1 MDQKTLR
8 RINTTCSHVNPS
20 AEETEFPSIVQEA
33 CAVTKTKYDP
43 KLRWN
48 GYGYADTA
56 FFLNQKGVI
65 EFRGP
70 KYELHGKEIPEFK
83 KWAEAEVGFNE
94 KVFTPSQ
101 AFVRNV
107 PAPITHN
114 EFMEAIKGQY
124 VRVAT
129 DDQERVFHSHGHTLE
144 EIFRLRHGSC
154 ERIPDYVIYPG
165 THDHVVEIVKA
176 ANSFSPSVVVIPFG
190 GGTSVTNAVMCDVN
204 ERRCIVSLDMREMN
218 KVRWVDGDN
227 MTACIE
233 AGAAGEAIEEQ
244 LRQKGFCLGHEP
256 DSYEFSTMGGWIATR
271 ASGMK
276 KNVYGNIEDLLI
288 SCKLVTSIG
297 VLEQKSPVPR
307 LSCGP
312 DVNELTIGSEGN
324 FGVVTEAIVKIKKI
338 PECKTFG
345 AIAFPTFSAGFE
357 TLKELALNGCYPAS
371 IRLMDNE
378 QFVLAN
384 VLKPA
389 EGPWAA
395 FMSKAK
401 KFYISTIKGFNLS
414 SLCAATLSFEGTK
427 EQVLAQEKIV
437 YETAKRHGGL
447 KADAESGRRGYTL
460 TFMIAYLRD
469 IVMDY
474 SFIAESFETS
484 VSYKDALQLCDKVKK
499 KIKDCCLS
507 LGVSAPPFV
516 CCRITQLYDTG
527 CAVYFYFAMN
537 YKGLKDPVKAYL
549 EIEEEARIEIL
560 RLGGSISHHHGVGKL
575 RAQFLPQCITPAHA
589 RVLKAVKAELDPKN
603 VFAARNMNL
612 GAEN

>member
-1 MDQKTLR
+1 MDSKTLR
-8 RINTTCSHVNPS
+8 RINTTCSHVHPS
-20 AEETEFPSIVQEA
+20 AEEQDFPAIAQEA
-33 CAVTKTKYDP
+33 CAASKKYDP

-94 KVFTPSQ
+94 KIFTPSQ
-101 AFVRNV
+101 AFIKNV
-107 PAPITHN
+107 PAPITN
-114 EFMEAIKGQY
+114 NAFMEAVKGQY

-144 EIFRLRHGSC
+144 EIFRLRHGAC
-154 ERIPDYVIYPG
+154 ERIPDVVIYPG
-165 THDHVVEIVKA
+165 SHDHVVAIVKA
-176 ANSFSPSVVVIPFG
+176 ANDHNVVIIPFG
-190 GGTSVTNAVMCDVN
+190 GGTSVTNAVMCDNN
-204 ERRCIVSLDMREMN
+204 EKRSIVSLDMREMS
-218 KVRWVDGDN
+218 KVKWVDEQN

-233 AGAAGEAIEEQ
+233 AGAAGEYIEEQ
-244 LRQKGFCLGHEP
+244 LRPKGFCFGHEP
-256 DSYEFSTMGGWIATR
+256 DSYEFSTMGGWVATR

-276 KNVYGNIEDLLI
+276 KNVYGNIEDLLM
-288 SCKLVTSIG
+288 SCRLVTSVG

-312 DVNELTIGSEGN
+312 DVNEITIGSEGN
-324 FGVVTEAIVKIKKI
+324 FGVVTEAIVKIKRI
-338 PECKTFG
+338 PEQKTFG
-345 AIAFPTFSAGFE
+345 AVAFPDFQSGFE
-357 TLKELALNGCYPAS
+357 CLKELALNGCFPAS

-378 QFVLAN
+378 QFRLAN

-389 EGPWAA
+389 EGPWAH
-395 FMSKAK
+395 FISKAK
-401 KFYISTIKGFNLS
+401 KFYVSTIKGFNLNT
-414 SLCAATLSFEGTK
+414 LCAATLAFEGTK
-427 EQVLAQEKIV
+427 AQVEAQEKMV

-447 KADAESGRRGYTL
+447 KSDAESGRRGYTL

-484 VSYKDALQLCDKVKK
+484 VPYKDALVLCDKVKK
-499 KIKDCCLS
+499 KIKDCCLT

-560 RLGGSISHHHGVGKL
+560 RLGGSISHHHGIGKL
-575 RAQFLPQCITPAHA
+575 RAQFLPQVITPAHA
-589 RVLKAVKAELDPKN
+589 KVLKAVKNELDPRN

-612 GAEN
+612 GGN